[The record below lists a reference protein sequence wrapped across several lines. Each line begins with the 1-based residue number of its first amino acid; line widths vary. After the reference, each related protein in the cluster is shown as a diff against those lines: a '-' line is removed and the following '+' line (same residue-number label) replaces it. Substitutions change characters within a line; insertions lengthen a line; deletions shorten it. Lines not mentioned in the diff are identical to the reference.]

1 MERVAERAE
10 RFSEVLAVARGP
22 LGPALGRGRR
32 PPRFPVGPVP
42 GAAPRPPRRPARPP
56 PGPRAEAEGAAG
68 PGPGPGLPPLGRRPL
83 RFDELGGG
91 VEALR
96 VSLLC
101 NPSASPAA
109 FHQAASCPPRP
120 PPPPSPGGRSSC
132 AGLEAALR
140 TKAAA
145 RLLLEAWDS
154 GAERHGSVLE
164 TQAELLRERLEAG
177 WPTEEVMEE
186 RLLRPSLSGGEG
198 DGGGG
203 GGVEVMLEAGGG
215 PEELALRWLLGQGS
229 ALLLALPGD
238 LLSRAASRHPR
249 LAAAYLGALARWAET
264 MRYEAGSGRWLHESP
279 ERGWGRLVRRLRALL
294 EGPPPV
300 RGAAEEL
307 LKSGRAADGDF
318 DVSGISVWTDL
329 LLALKAI

>member
-22 LGPALGRGRR
+22 WARHWDEAAARRAFQWARYLERLHARLAGQPALRR
-32 PPRFPVGPVP
+32 ALEPKLRERP
-42 GAAPRPPRRPARPP
+42 GQAR
-56 PGPRAEAEGAAG
+56 
-68 PGPGPGLPPLGRRPL
+68 GPGLPPLGRRPL

-198 DGGGG
+198 DGGG

>member
-1 MERVAERAE
+1 HWDEAAARRAFQWARYLERLHAR
-10 RFSEVLAVARGP
+10 LAGQ
-22 LGPALGRGRR
+22 PALRR
-32 PPRFPVGPVP
+32 ALEPKLRERP
-42 GAAPRPPRRPARPP
+42 GQAR
-56 PGPRAEAEGAAG
+56 
-68 PGPGPGLPPLGRRPL
+68 GPGLPPLGRRPL

-140 TKAAA
+140 TK
-145 RLLLEAWDS
+145 
-154 GAERHGSVLE
+154 
-164 TQAELLRERLEAG
+164 
-177 WPTEEVMEE
+177 